1 VTGAGIHIVVNE
13 GRQTAIRSD
22 RPVHAARV
30 FAGKSPDTAL
40 RLLPMLF
47 SVCGLAQATAGTH
60 ALKAALGEGHSDR
73 VTRAHAALVRLEI
86 AREHLWRISMD
97 WPRFTQHTLG
107 SASLAAMQALLPRS
121 REALFDGEPFGLE
134 PSAVSDTAA
143 LEDILSE
150 LERLLKQDVLGIAPD
165 EWLALGSVGTLADY
179 ARETAGAV
187 PDFLRLLDTE
197 GWQAACPSSPASLP
211 ALPGDAIDKVL
222 ANGTADAFVETPDW
236 EGRPRETSPLTRAT
250 GNPLLESVTTEHGF
264 ALLARAVAA
273 INELASTTRD
283 VRAVMAGDIEPAI
296 HAERTNTTT
305 AVAQV
310 EAARGLL
317 VHRVAIAD
325 GLVDDYRIVAPT
337 EWNFHPAG
345 SVTQALAALPS
356 ADRQVAEMQAA
367 LFVTLM
373 DPCVAWSLEV
383 H

>member
-22 RPVHAARV
+22 RPVHAARI
-30 FAGKSPDTAL
+30 FAGKEPGAAL
-40 RLLPMLF
+40 GLLPMLF

-60 ALKAALGEGHSDR
+60 ALKAALGESHTDS

-97 WPRFTQHTLG
+97 WPRFTQHKLG

-121 REALFDGEPFGLE
+121 QQALFDGEPFGLE
-134 PSAVSDTAA
+134 PSLRVDTDA
-143 LEDILSE
+143 LDGILSE
-150 LERLLKQDVLGIAPD
+150 LERLLQQDVLGISPGD
-165 EWLALGSVGTLADY
+165 WLALNSVGALADY
-179 ARETAGAV
+179 AREAAGAV
-187 PDFLRLLDTE
+187 PDLLMLLHAE
-197 GWQAACPSSPASLP
+197 GWQAACPSSPVSLP
-211 ALPGDAIDKVL
+211 ILAGEALDDVL

-236 EGRPRETSPLTRAT
+236 EGRPRETSPLTRAAA
-250 GNPLLESVTTEHGF
+250 NPLLESVITEHGF

-273 INELASTTRD
+273 INELASTARD
-283 VRAVMAGDIEPAI
+283 VRGVMAGDIEPAI
-296 HAERTNTTT
+296 HADRTNTTT

-345 SVTQALAALPS
+345 SVTEGLAALPQ
-356 ADRQVAEMQAA
+356 ADRQVAEMQAE
-367 LFVTLM
+367 LFVTLL